1 MSKLVQQWEQSYIFT
16 EDELGFLAESQKAL
30 SQPIQ
35 FNKDAS
41 SSQAN
46 PVQSTEGSAGNW
58 IAKEV
63 QLAVSL
69 LTTPPAISKGTT
81 DLLAVLA
88 GRVSTARQLEA
99 RLMDLQGRI
108 AELQGSHEAVKSK
121 SLVMQ
126 SLWDGLVAKQVAS
139 LFSTRSQ

>member
-41 SSQAN
+41 SNQAN
-46 PVQSTEGSAGNW
+46 PVQSTESSAGNW
-58 IAKEV
+58 IAREA

-69 LTTPPAISKGTT
+69 LTTPPAISKETN
-81 DLLAVLA
+81 DLLSVLA
-88 GRVSTARQLEA
+88 GRVDTARQLEA

-126 SLWDGLVAKQVAS
+126 SLWDGLVAKQVVS
-139 LFSTRSQ
+139 PFSTHSQ